1 MDKKE
6 STINAGASATET
18 LTATGRESATL
29 LCLKCKHSFK
39 SYEPLVVLCTKVSP
53 SMLLHL
59 LPSGASFPVFYL
71 LIQGFHEEVH
81 DFFQVDVKC
90 LWVNGL
96 PFEGRDQGYL
106 FLWDIFHLN
115 TTHLLH
121 AHIREVQFAA
131 VGHHHHYLFPV
142 CWVLNEECGFAA
154 VCHTADRAARLS
166 QLVPLGQLLALEK
179 SEAVGK
185 VPEVAEERRLGSALH
200 LRPLECLTTITTATL
215 QAHLRLWI
223 WKGDLYLSTDTRYM
237 GCHCN

>member
-1 MDKKE
+1 MDKEE

-18 LTATGRESATL
+18 LTATGRESVTL
-29 LCLKCKHSFK
+29 LCLKCKHYFK
-39 SYEPLVVLCTKVSP
+39 SYEPLVVFCTNGSP

-81 DFFQVDVKC
+81 DFFQVDVEC

-131 VGHHHHYLFPV
+131 QRTELPDSLSLYHLVNSLPLRKV
-142 CWVLNEECGFAA
+142 K
-154 VCHTADRAARLS
+154 RLAKYQRS
-166 QLVPLGQLLALEK
+166 Q
-179 SEAVGK
+179 
-185 VPEVAEERRLGSALH
+185 RR
-200 LRPLECLTTITTATL
+200 
-215 QAHLRLWI
+215 
-223 WKGDLYLSTDTRYM
+223 GDLGPPSTSA
-237 GCHCN
+237 HWSA